1 MKGWQELQYHPL
13 ATLFPGMAEPEFDE
27 LVNSIRTRGFDPRH
41 AIVLYE
47 GQVIEGRHR
56 HLAAVHL
63 DRAGVHVV
71 PAFVAFTGKDPFG
84 FVLQENLA
92 RRHLS
97 TGQRLACAVLAAER
111 LNSDEW
117 LPSGD
122 IAARFHVS
130 RAYFHAAVKLRER
143 DPDAFEAMRAGNLS
157 MAEAARH
164 SQPSP
169 EGFPLAGDG
178 VPAASAE
185 PNPEPGRPNPEPGFH
200 LCVADAECEERVV
213 LNTHPDSASALDAL
227 RRLERLCAPGV
238 RTWIAEEAP

>member
-1 MKGWQELQYHPL
+1 MKGWQELAYHPL

-63 DRAGVHVV
+63 AAAGVHVV

-111 LNSDEW
+111 LNVDEW

-122 IAARFHVS
+122 IAARFHVG
-130 RAYFHAAVKLRER
+130 RAYFYAAVKLRER
-143 DPDAFEAMRAGNLS
+143 DPDAFEAMRRGDLS

-164 SQPSP
+164 SQPI
-169 EGFPLAGDG
+169 
-178 VPAASAE
+178 ASADPNPQPRT
-185 PNPEPGRPNPEPGFH
+185 PNPEAGFH
-200 LCVADAECEERVV
+200 LCVADSSREQRVV
-213 LNTHPDSASALDAL
+213 LNTHPDSASARDAL
-227 RRLERLCAPGV
+227 RRLEPLCAPGV
-238 RTWIAEEAP
+238 RTWIAEGEA